1 MYASPFGCRGT
12 GLSRESGLE
21 IKSARRGEWC
31 SAAEEDVGLGEGSSE
46 LWCLEAVIGTPE
58 VWERKDE
65 KDGAVMCARDECF
78 FRAAWGLLLGCGVE
92 VGGSGKLS
100 CWRWEESSDWAS
112 EA

>member
-21 IKSARRGEWC
+21 ARSASRGEEC
-31 SAAEEDVGLGEGSSE
+31 STAEEDVGLGEGSSE
-46 LWCLEAVIGTPE
+46 WCLEAMIGMPD
-58 VWERKDE
+58 VCERKVE
-65 KDGAVMCARDECF
+65 KEGAVMCARDECF
-78 FRAAWGLLLGCGVE
+78 FRAAWGLLGCEAE

-100 CWRWEESSDWAS
+100 CWRWYESSDWAS